1 MKNSIFPWKTLA
13 IASSALIILF
23 IGGFLISGNQPVQ
36 SQQTTNSYK
45 APVNTAGGSGIPSA
59 SINNKPSAN
68 IVPPVATAKPKPVP
82 PKRSTKKAK
91 AKSADNAASEPVAT
105 VEETPL
111 DEMVVVGM
119 STQKAEA
126 KPSEETATEA
136 HPKNGWTNFDNY
148 LKEKAVSPDG
158 KYGTV
163 KLTFTVNND
172 GTCTGF
178 KIKNGLTE
186 VANQKAIDLVKNGP
200 VWTCNANGSTKETT
214 LNVDFH

>member
-1 MKNSIFPWKTLA
+1 MNSNIFPWKTLA
-13 IASSALIILF
+13 IASSAVIILF

-36 SQQTTNSYK
+36 SRQTHAYK
-45 APVNTAGGSGIPSA
+45 APANTAGGGGVPSA
-59 SINNKPSAN
+59 AINSKPSAN
-68 IVPPVATAKPKPVP
+68 IVPPVVAAKPKPASVKKP
-82 PKRSTKKAK
+82 AKKAK
-91 AKSADNAASEPVAT
+91 AKSADNTTSESVTPVEA
-105 VEETPL
+105 TPL
-111 DEMVVVGM
+111 DEMIVVGM
-119 STQKAEA
+119 STQKAEV
-126 KPSEETATEA
+126 KPTEETATEA
-136 HPKNGWTNFDNY
+136 HPKNGWTSFDNY

-163 KLTFTVNND
+163 KLAFTVNND

-186 VANQKAIDLVKNGP
+186 AANQKAIDLVKNGP

>member
-1 MKNSIFPWKTLA
+1 MNSNIFPWKTLA
-13 IASSALIILF
+13 IASSAVIILF

-36 SQQTTNSYK
+36 SRQTHAYK
-45 APVNTAGGSGIPSA
+45 APANTSGGGDVA
-59 SINNKPSAN
+59 STAINSKPLTN
-68 IVPPVATAKPKPVP
+68 IVPPVVAAKPKPVP
-82 PKRSTKKAK
+82 PKKAIKKTK
-91 AKSADNAASEPVAT
+91 AKSADNATSESVTP

-111 DEMVVVGM
+111 DEMVVIGM
-119 STQKAEA
+119 STQKAEV
-126 KPSEETATEA
+126 KPSEEAATEA
-136 HPKNGWTNFDNY
+136 HPKNGWASFDNY
-148 LKEKAVSPDG
+148 LKEKAISPDG

-186 VANQKAIDLVKNGP
+186 AANQKAIDLVKNGP